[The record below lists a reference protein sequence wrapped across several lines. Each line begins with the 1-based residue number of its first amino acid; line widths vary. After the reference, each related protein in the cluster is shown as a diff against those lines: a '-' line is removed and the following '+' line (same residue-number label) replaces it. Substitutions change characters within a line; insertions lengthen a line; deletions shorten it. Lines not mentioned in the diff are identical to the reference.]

1 MQVASARAWFGF
13 GVGLG
18 LGLGSGL
25 ELGLG
30 SGLGLG
36 LGLGSALGLGLQQ
49 RAPRLDRGVLL
60 KELVH
65 IVEDAATHLVAHLR
79 VKGHVRRDLRVVVD
93 VRRDEVGHP

>member
-1 MQVASARAWFGF
+1 M
-13 GVGLG
+13 
-18 LGLGSGL
+18 
-25 ELGLG
+25 
-30 SGLGLG
+30 
-36 LGLGSALGLGLQQ
+36 QQ